1 MSKAANI
8 IKLAMRRTDEAFDR
22 DMGEAME
29 TAMEAPEPAPV
40 IPLTILEK
48 SHNATSRALDHLIG
62 DKTRLE
68 SEIAERTER
77 LRQTNVAIEAYSK
90 ADEIIEAGKLQA
102 AE

>member
-8 IKLAMRRTDEAFDR
+8 IKLAMRRTDEAFDA
-22 DMGEAME
+22 DMGRAME
-29 TAMEAPEPAPV
+29 TAMETPEPA
-40 IPLTILEK
+40 IPLSILEK
-48 SHNATSRALDHLIG
+48 SHNATSRALDRFIA

-68 SEIAERTER
+68 AEIASLTEQ
-77 LRQTNVAIEAYSK
+77 LRQTDVAIEAYTK